1 MIRRGFTI
9 VELLIVIVV
18 LATYTV
24 ASDHPRAIYIDK
36 LGVRARV
43 LPMSLNPDTS
53 IQAPINIFDAGWY
66 TGGPKPGEP
75 GAAIIDGHASGPSRQ
90 GLFAYVETLSNGDR
104 VVVERGEGT
113 KLTYEVVGKA
123 EYNYKNVNMA
133 EVMRVHGNGDEGM
146 NMITC
151 TGAWVPGEKTFDTRA
166 VIFTGRVS

>member
-1 MIRRGFTI
+1 MGMKNDARESVRKDETELPGDVLMVYK
-9 VELLIVIVV
+9 VE
-18 LATYTV
+18 
-24 ASDHPRAIYIDK
+24 SDHPRAIYIDK

-90 GLFAYVETLSNGDR
+90 GLFAYVET
-104 VVVERGEGT
+104 
-113 KLTYEVVGKA
+113 
-123 EYNYKNVNMA
+123 MA
-133 EVMRVHGNGDEGM
+133 EVMRVHGDGEEGM
-146 NMITC
+146 SMITR

-166 VIFTGRVS
+166 VVFTRRVS